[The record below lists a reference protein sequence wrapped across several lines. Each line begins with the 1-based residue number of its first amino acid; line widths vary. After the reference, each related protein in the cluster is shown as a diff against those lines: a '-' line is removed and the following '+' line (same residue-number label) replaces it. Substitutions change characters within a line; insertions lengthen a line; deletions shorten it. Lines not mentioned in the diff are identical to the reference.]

1 LLKNF
6 LIKAEQ
12 IKLFKFKNTC
22 LINSLI
28 LTCLLLGPISLLAG
42 EYKGDSSNEHKIQSP
57 HTLSASVTLATE
69 YLYRGVSRTNG
80 DPAIQGSFDYAH
92 SSGFYAGVW
101 ASSLEWNSGTNNA
114 ASLEL
119 DYYAGYTFDYY
130 GLSYDI
136 GYMYYMYTG
145 QDVESSFSAPEYDYS
160 EVYVSATKTFNMD
173 YSPTASLGVAWSPD
187 YSVGYDDSVYVN
199 GSLSVTLPMGISPY
213 FSAGWQDL
221 ATGKGATGLD
231 YFHYAV
237 GASADIGP
245 ITLDLS
251 WNDTDNIVGNSND
264 YDGVVFSISSMF

>member
-1 LLKNF
+1 MKNF
-6 LIKAEQ
+6 LIKTEQ
-12 IKLFKFKNTC
+12 IKLLKFKNTC

-28 LTCLLLGPISLLAG
+28 LTCLLLGPMSLLAG
-42 EYKGDSSNEHKIQSP
+42 EYEGEASHEHKAQSP

-69 YLYRGVSRTNG
+69 YLYRGVSQTNG

-92 SSGFYAGVW
+92 SSGFYIGAW
-101 ASSLEWNSGTNNA
+101 ASSLEFNSNVTNE

-119 DYYAGYTFDYY
+119 NYYAGYTFDYY
-130 GLSYDI
+130 GLSYDV
-136 GYMYYMYTG
+136 GYLYYMYTG
-145 QDVESSFSAPEYDYS
+145 QNVDASSPEMDFSEIYA
-160 EVYVSATKTFNMD
+160 SATKTFDMK

-187 YSVGYDDSVYVN
+187 FGGGYDDGVYVN
-199 GSLSVTLPMGISPY
+199 GSLSIALPMGISPY

-221 ATGKGATGLD
+221 STGKGATGID

-251 WNDTDNIVGNSND
+251 WNDADNVCVNAND
-264 YDGVVFSISSMF
+264 CDGVMFSVSSMF